1 MSAQLDTVILAPFLS
16 VQVAESSPLSEA
28 VLKKGDSNN
37 ASFKKVPSLQ
47 RRPSFSR
54 RVQLEVV

>member
-1 MSAQLDTVILAPFLS
+1 MSFLA

-28 VLKKGDSNN
+28 ILKKSDSNN
-37 ASFKKVPSLQ
+37 ASFKKVASLQ
-47 RRPSFSR
+47 RRPSFSH